1 MKLLE
6 GKSAIITGSSR
17 GIGRSIAKA
26 FSSHGANL
34 VIHGTSEK
42 PLISLAEE
50 LGCEYVAGD
59 IGEIETSKR
68 LAEKCI
74 SKFGKID
81 ILVSNAG
88 INTRTKFLDLEPE
101 EWDKVIRTNL
111 TGTFYACK
119 AIIPFMLERHS
130 GSIINMSSR
139 AGKTSHGNAS
149 LCYGASKGG
158 IEAMTRNLAGEFAP
172 SGIRVN
178 SICPGPIE
186 TDMSLQWAPEYRQKV
201 LEGIPLRRL
210 GKPEDIA
217 NLAVFLASDL
227 SGFITGESININGGN
242 YMN

>member
-1 MKLLE
+1 MGLLE
-6 GKSAIITGSSR
+6 GKSAVITGSSR
-17 GIGRSIAKA
+17 GIGRAVAMA
-26 FSSHGANL
+26 FSSHGASL

-42 PLISLAEE
+42 SLAPLAEE

-59 IGEIETSKR
+59 IGEVETSKR
-68 LAEKCI
+68 LAEKCL
-74 SKFGKID
+74 SSFGKID

-111 TGTFYACK
+111 TGAFYMCK
-119 AIIPFMLERHS
+119 AVIPFMLERHS

-139 AGKTSHGNAS
+139 AGKTAHANAS

-178 SICPGPIE
+178 AICPGPIE
-186 TDMSLQWAPEYRQKV
+186 TDMSLQWTPEYRQKV

-210 GKPEDIA
+210 GKSEDIA
-217 NLAVFLASDL
+217 SLAVFLASDL
-227 SGFITGESININGGN
+227 SGFITGESININGGT